1 MVILLHKVVNRA
13 VFRGYLNNG
22 YSRHHFFYTMNLSDI
37 EFVADHYFNAKFTP
51 EWANTADD
59 QEYDEGTNFAEKGK
73 GTS

>member
-1 MVILLHKVVNRA
+1 
-13 VFRGYLNNG
+13 
-22 YSRHHFFYTMNLSDI
+22 MNLSDI